1 MFGKFFSKFRISK
14 LQGKSTNDN
23 SLLPNQTIIE
33 NPLLKI
39 NDNFR
44 TTEEIN
50 KALKNIEKSINNDG
64 RTNKLIL
71 RKADLLLRKGKFNQ
85 ARQLLIKLQKDK
97 KDPITSKKAKKLLSN
112 ISNLQQQAAIAKNN
126 ILTDKLFLIA
136 KKYNFQLKNIPDA
149 QDPSFDLNIS
159 LFIRK
164 ESQRARTVDLPVL
177 SLELIDKAIESGQKS
192 SWLTLGKA
200 LSLDM
205 MGQQEEALIIL
216 EKLKKT
222 NKGEKITQSI
232 NSAIKNA
239 QKNTI
244 NYRRHTMNIYLAKH
258 LKAIAQ
264 NQALD
269 TNFIP
274 EIETINAQTG
284 IKSLIFKEAL
294 NNISDSPE
302 TSLTLLDAI
311 LDYVPKDGSALQLKG
326 EAFVALKK
334 NQQAIQTW
342 SYLVRS
348 KNEGI
353 AQTASQSISKL
364 LAKKAKRISF
374 SQSPQKAITFYIK
387 EHFKYHLIPSNTKSI
402 KSILEQ
408 IQPQDEDFFD
418 PELRQHQLQLQF
430 NTLLID
436 YLEAQLSE
444 RDRLEAGAA
453 AQNPGAIS
461 KTA

>member
-1 MFGKFFSKFRISK
+1 M
-14 LQGKSTNDN
+14 
-23 SLLPNQTIIE
+23 
-33 NPLLKI
+33 
-39 NDNFR
+39 
-44 TTEEIN
+44 
-50 KALKNIEKSINNDG
+50 
-64 RTNKLIL
+64 
-71 RKADLLLRKGKFNQ
+71 
-85 ARQLLIKLQKDK
+85 
-97 KDPITSKKAKKLLSN
+97 
-112 ISNLQQQAAIAKNN
+112 
-126 ILTDKLFLIA
+126 
-136 KKYNFQLKNIPDA
+136 
-149 QDPSFDLNIS
+149 
-159 LFIRK
+159 
-164 ESQRARTVDLPVL
+164 
-177 SLELIDKAIESGQKS
+177 
-192 SWLTLGKA
+192 
-200 LSLDM
+200 
-205 MGQQEEALIIL
+205 
-216 EKLKKT
+216 
-222 NKGEKITQSI
+222 
-232 NSAIKNA
+232 
-239 QKNTI
+239 
-244 NYRRHTMNIYLAKH
+244 
-258 LKAIAQ
+258 
-264 NQALD
+264 
-269 TNFIP
+269 
-274 EIETINAQTG
+274 
-284 IKSLIFKEAL
+284 
-294 NNISDSPE
+294 
-302 TSLTLLDAI
+302 TLLDAI